1 MNDFEFIKKQLS
13 NLQAGQTRLEKK
25 FDGIDKHIGELLL
38 HAIAT
43 NTNLINLAEAIEIL
57 NCKIKALKNKDFE
70 NFN

>member
-38 HAIAT
+38 GQV
-43 NTNLINLAEAIEIL
+43 LFLVEIL
-57 NCKIKALKNKDFE
+57 EAC
-70 NFN
+70 